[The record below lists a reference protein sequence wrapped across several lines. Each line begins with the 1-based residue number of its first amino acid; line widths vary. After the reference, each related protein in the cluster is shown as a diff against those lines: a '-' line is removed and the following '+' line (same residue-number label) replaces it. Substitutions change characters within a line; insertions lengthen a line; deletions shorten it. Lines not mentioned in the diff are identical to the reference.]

1 MTFEDHFDIVSQG
14 ANWID
19 LIKFRNTGGTVIAT
33 LYVDKADNLQLRNL
47 VAGTTFTSST
57 VASIG
62 TWHDVALKVTVAGA
76 SGTSEVWLD
85 GVKVPQLSVT
95 TNFGTAQI
103 GSVQLGDSSARTYD
117 IVYDDVAVTS

>member
-62 TWHDVALKVTVAGA
+62 AWHDVVLKVTVAGA